1 MRHPI
6 PGQLLD
12 RLIGDGVTGE
22 FIDEFVEAVG
32 FGLDGMGLG
41 DGVAEDV
48 QESELHYFF
57 LSFPR
62 ARKETHNQLCKFNV
76 GPACQLNPLYFKYD
90 HHSSLFRPL
99 AYVIDLFMNF

>member
-62 ARKETHNQLCKFNV
+62 ARKETHNQLCEFNV
-76 GPACQLNPLYFKYD
+76 GPHTTLTLSILNTTSIHLYLGHLPMLLTY
-90 HHSSLFRPL
+90 S
-99 AYVIDLFMNF
+99 

>member
-12 RLIGDGVTGE
+12 RLIGDCVTGE

-62 ARKETHNQLCKFNV
+62 ARKETHNQLCEFNV
-76 GPACQLNPLYFKYD
+76 GPHANLTLSILNTANIHLYLG
-90 HHSSLFRPL
+90 HLLMSLT
-99 AYVIDLFMNF
+99 YS